1 MNTAQRVLAVYL
13 LVVGLAVAV
22 NFVATPFYH
31 EGGDD
36 YPVWDVLNWFMAAAM
51 VIAVVASFIEKR
63 RSCQAG
69 DDLKRHVDANVVF
82 YAAVV
87 VLLLFL
93 ANWGANLADHDSRSG
108 DVWFMVDAAMPV
120 LLGVVGMRLWRGA
133 GDSSAQARG
142 Q

>member
-1 MNTAQRVLAVYL
+1 M
-13 LVVGLAVAV
+13 
-22 NFVATPFYH
+22 
-31 EGGDD
+31 
-36 YPVWDVLNWFMAAAM
+36 
-51 VIAVVASFIEKR
+51 
-63 RSCQAG
+63 
-69 DDLKRHVDANVVF
+69 DANVVF

-93 ANWGANLADHDSRSG
+93 ANGAANLADHDSQSG

>member
-36 YPVWDVLNWFMAAAM
+36 YTVWDILNWFMAAAM

-63 RSCQAG
+63 RSCEAG

-82 YAAVV
+82 YASVV

-93 ANWGANLADHDSRSG
+93 ANAGANLTGHDSESG
-108 DVWFMVDAAMPV
+108 DVWSAVDAAMPV
-120 LLGVVGMRLWRGA
+120 LLGVVGVRLWRGA
-133 GDSSAQARG
+133 A
-142 Q
+142 